1 MKNEEGIL
9 KEGIELSKTLLEV
22 TKECWEKIKCGMDKE
37 F

>member
-9 KEGIELSKTLLEV
+9 KEGIELSETLLDA
-22 TKECWEKIKCGMDKE
+22 TKECWGKIKCGMDKA